1 MKILDDANCNT
12 SACVGGGRNWELTA
26 PWTGVK
32 VKVPTKFIVGDTDMV
47 YHYYPGIQDYIH
59 RGGFKNDV
67 PLLEE
72 VIVMPGV
79 THRIN
84 QEKPQEITDH
94 IYDFIKKF

>member
-32 VKVPTKFIVGDTDMV
+32 VNVPTKFIVGDTDMV

-59 RGGFKNDV
+59 NGGFKNDV

-72 VIVMPGV
+72 VVIMPGV
-79 THRIN
+79 AHWIN
-84 QEKPQEITDH
+84 QEKPQEITATSSQSS
-94 IYDFIKKF
+94 K